1 MQQDLKSNA
10 KGKKTIQAN
19 VLGAPWPTGSVHL
32 ANQQTKANKW
42 GK

>member
-1 MQQDLKSNA
+1 MQQDPESNV
-10 KGKKTIQAN
+10 KGNKTIQAN

-32 ANQQTKANKW
+32 ADQQTKANKR